1 MEAIEKERNYFKEC
15 VVFIPLF
22 FAAIAITGV
31 VCDKVLNSE
40 AKAEEARKLGY
51 DI

>member
-1 MEAIEKERNYFKEC
+1 MEKDRDYVKEC

-22 FAAIAITGV
+22 FGAIALVGM
-31 VCDKVLNSE
+31 VCDRLLDSKT
-40 AKAEEARKLGY
+40 KAEEARKQGH